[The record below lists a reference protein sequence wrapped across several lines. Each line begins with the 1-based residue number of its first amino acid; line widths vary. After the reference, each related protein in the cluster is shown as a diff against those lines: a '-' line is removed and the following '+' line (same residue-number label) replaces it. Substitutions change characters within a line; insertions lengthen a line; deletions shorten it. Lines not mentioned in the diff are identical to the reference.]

1 MGLLRRP
8 EDLLASPWR
17 FLLLPAWCLSRPLI
31 GLRGLAYDLGW
42 KPIFRVGAPVISVGN
57 LVAGGTGKTPCCQL
71 IAERLRLLNRK
82 PAVLMRGYK
91 GQDGTNEEAGLYGVP
106 VISDPDR
113 VAGANRAIAAGADCL
128 ILDDGFQHRRLGRDL
143 DIVLIDALRP
153 WGGGAVLPLGLLREP
168 TSALGR
174 AGLIILSR
182 GDQVPDDTRTAL
194 IQRLAIHGKPVL
206 TARHAP
212 VALRPLD
219 GGEARTPDLKGVD
232 VVLVSGIG
240 NPAAFAATVSAV
252 GARIV
257 EDLRF
262 PDHHH
267 YGNTD
272 LAAIRRAAAKGRLI
286 TTTKDAV
293 KLGGHG
299 LGGEVLEVGMALT
312 DADLARLDTALA
324 TVVGHET

>member
-42 KPIFRVGAPVISVGN
+42 KPTFRVGVPVISVGN
-57 LVAGGTGKTPCCQL
+57 LAAGGTGKTPCCQL
-71 IAERLRLLNRK
+71 VVERLHHLGRN

-91 GQDGTNEEAGLYGVP
+91 GQDGTNEEAALYGVP
-106 VISDPDR
+106 VVSDPDR
-113 VAGANRAIAAGADCL
+113 VAGANRARAAGADCL
-128 ILDDGFQHRRLGRDL
+128 VLDDGFQHRRLGRDL

-168 TSALGR
+168 ASALRR
-174 AGLIILSR
+174 ADLIILSR
-182 GDQVPDDTRTAL
+182 SDQIDDDARTAL
-194 IQRLAIHGKPVL
+194 TARLAVHGKPVL
-206 TARHAP
+206 AARHAP
-212 VALRPLD
+212 LGLRSLAGGDLRP
-219 GGEARTPDLKGVD
+219 PDLSGVD

-240 NPAAFAATVSAV
+240 NPAAFAATVTSL
-252 GARIV
+252 GARIAG
-257 EDLRF
+257 DLRF

-267 YGNTD
+267 YGDAD
-272 LAAIRRAAAKGRLI
+272 LETIRQASRRGRLL

-293 KLGGHG
+293 KLRGQALEGDS
-299 LGGEVLEVGMALT
+299 LEVGMALAGT
-312 DADLARLDTALA
+312 DLARLDAALA
-324 TVVGHET
+324 TVVGP